1 MLPRRSLLCLRA
13 FHAGTA
19 VPETFVRA
27 SRLLQPSASTK
38 SDAKQALCK
47 SQKLMLDHGLIS
59 SAGPGTFALLPLA
72 VKSLERLVNLIDSE
86 LQRVGGQKTYF
97 PCLVPSALFKKTG
110 RLDKLG
116 QELFVL
122 KDRKDHDYCLG
133 PTHEE
138 AVTQLVASLK
148 TLPHTSLPLM
158 LYQITPKFRDEARP
172 KFGLLRGREFIM
184 KDMYS
189 FDKTVEEAASTY
201 NLVCDAYVRI
211 LQQLEVPFVKVKAST
226 GAMGGSYSH
235 EFHFLNDIGE
245 DRLHVCTQCQTG
257 LSIDEVSSDC
267 QNEMCENCG
276 GHLQEARGIEV
287 AHAFCLGT
295 TYSKLLSATTQHADG
310 KNRPFEMNC
319 FGIGVTRLLAACLE
333 MLALEDRMRWPLSIA
348 PFRVAIITP
357 KRGSYEVASLPLAEH
372 LAGQLSSLDQLQGAV
387 ILDDRDDWTIG
398 RRLKDLDTL
407 GTPYIIVAGKKTK
420 EPVPLFELYDTL
432 QSSTAE
438 LTHSELLHFFQFG
451 PLAVKRI
458 Y

>member
-245 DRLHVCTQCQTG
+245 DRLHVCTQ
-257 LSIDEVSSDC
+257 L
-267 QNEMCENCG
+267 
-276 GHLQEARGIEV
+276 
-287 AHAFCLGT
+287 
-295 TYSKLLSATTQHADG
+295 
-310 KNRPFEMNC
+310 
-319 FGIGVTRLLAACLE
+319 
-333 MLALEDRMRWPLSIA
+333 
-348 PFRVAIITP
+348 P
-357 KRGSYEVASLPLAEH
+357 KRNV
-372 LAGQLSSLDQLQGAV
+372 
-387 ILDDRDDWTIG
+387 
-398 RRLKDLDTL
+398 
-407 GTPYIIVAGKKTK
+407 
-420 EPVPLFELYDTL
+420 
-432 QSSTAE
+432 
-438 LTHSELLHFFQFG
+438 
-451 PLAVKRI
+451 
-458 Y
+458 